1 MENTFGQLLKD
12 LRRSKSVS
20 QRDLAVKV
28 GVDFTYISK
37 IENDRLPPPSA
48 QTIEKIS
55 DVLGVPHEIL
65 LSHSGKVSE
74 DIKAMITAS
83 PEVVQFLKEVK
94 ALNLTSSDWKKLSTQ
109 LKQFK

>member
-1 MENTFGQLLKD
+1 MNKTFGQLLKE
-12 LRRSKSVS
+12 LRRAKSIS
-20 QRDLAVKV
+20 QRDLANQV

-48 QTIEKIS
+48 QTIEKIC
-55 DVLGVPHEIL
+55 DVLEVPQEIL
-65 LSHSGKVSE
+65 LSYSGKVSDE
-74 DIKAMITAS
+74 IKAMITSS

-94 ALNLTSSDWKKLSTQ
+94 ELNLTSSDWKKLSTQ

>member
-1 MENTFGQLLKD
+1 MDKTFGQLLKD

-20 QRDLAVKV
+20 QRDLAIQV

-37 IENDRLPPPSA
+37 IENNRLPPPSV
-48 QTIEKIS
+48 QTIEKIC
-55 DVLGVPHEIL
+55 DALEVPQEIL

-74 DIKAMITAS
+74 EIRAMITSS

-94 ALNLTSSDWKKLSTQ
+94 SLNLTGSDWKKLSTQ

>member
-1 MENTFGQLLKD
+1 MSETFGQILKQ

-20 QRDLAVKV
+20 QRDLAFQV
-28 GVDFTYISK
+28 GVDFSYISK

-48 QTIEKIS
+48 NTIEKIC
-55 DVLGVPHEIL
+55 DVLEIPHEIL
-65 LSHSGKVSE
+65 LSNSGKVSDE
-74 DIKAMITAS
+74 IKSMITSS

-94 ALNLTSSDWKKLSTQ
+94 ALNLSGSDWKKLSTQ